1 MDLIIGGAYQGK
13 LTWAVAQYGLEQG
26 ELLDLAVES
35 PRAARCWYHLEE
47 LTWRQVQAEK
57 DASALLARLGPDLPE
72 VVISREIGSG
82 VVPMD
87 PKERAGRELHGKVLR
102 ALAERSHRVIR
113 VFCGLAEVLE

>member
-72 VVISREIGSG
+72 VVI
-82 VVPMD
+82 P
-87 PKERAGRELHGKVLR
+87 GKL
-102 ALAERSHRVIR
+102 ALAWSPWIPRNGRGGNCTDRYCGRWRSDPT
-113 VFCGLAEVLE
+113 G